1 MNAEQLNTLAAEIYA
16 DNVAAGWWDDPDR
29 DPLVCL
35 QLISTEIAEATEGER
50 KNLMDDHLPHRRM
63 GEVELADALIRM
75 LDFGGRYGLQVFRL
89 AGDDGLALIRDA
101 HSTAACHYWLNH
113 ILLKFGE
120 QFYSTQRLQNVTR
133 TPSLDRCYSRL
144 IDAILATGK
153 RAGYDIEGAMVE
165 KRAYN
170 KTRAD
175 HTPEARSEEHGK
187 KF

>member
-1 MNAEQLNTLAAEIYA
+1 MTIDELAQEIYA

-63 GEVELADALIRM
+63 GEVELADALIRT
-75 LDFGGRYGLQVFRL
+75 LDFGGRYGLTYVPQQSVVDRRI
-89 AGDDGLALIRDA
+89 AE
-101 HSTAACHYWLNH
+101 STSTPACHYYINRALFD
-113 ILLKFGE
+113 FGSWFE
-120 QFYSTQRLQNVTR
+120 TLYDEAHYSGMVSIT
-133 TPSLDRCYSRL
+133 YSAL
-144 IDAILATGK
+144 VGAILAAGK
-153 RAGYDIEGAMVE
+153 RAGYDIEGAMAE

-175 HTPEARSEEHGK
+175 HTRQARAAENGK

>member
-50 KNLMDDHLPHRRM
+50 KNLMDYHLPHRRM
-63 GEVELADALIRM
+63 GEVELADALIRT
-75 LDFGGRYGLQVFRL
+75 LDFGGRYGLVAGPTGSPSPEQRRL
-89 AGDDGLALIRDA
+89 EQATGVPAQHFVLTTMLADLGWGFLYFEDINNYDK
-101 HSTAACHYWLNH
+101 HLSNLY
-113 ILLKFGE
+113 
-120 QFYSTQRLQNVTR
+120 YSL
-133 TPSLDRCYSRL
+133 L
-144 IDAILATGK
+144 IDGILATSK
-153 RAGYDIEGAMVE
+153 RAGYDIEGAMAE

-175 HTPEARSEEHGK
+175 HTPEARGAEHGK